1 MASSSSSRPNRSPGP
16 GNSMPYASCSAAS
29 QPAPTPS
36 TARPPEITSSV
47 VTALASSPGAR
58 SVTGLTSENS
68 AADDVTTASAPST
81 EYASNMGEAGP
92 PPTWFWSTWSGTEIA
107 SNPAASAAS
116 AASAS
121 RPNTAAPSSV
131 LPYDPK

>member
-16 GNSMPYASCSAAS
+16 GNPIPYASCSAAS

-58 SVTGLTSENS
+58 NVHRLADRRQDRLRLADQRGVHHLAVDLDRALAARRCQHPPGPRDLRLVRLERL
-68 AADDVTTASAPST
+68 ADDGHLTRVD
-81 EYASNMGEAGP
+81 AGL
-92 PPTWFWSTWSGTEIA
+92 E
-107 SNPAASAAS
+107 
-116 AASAS
+116 
-121 RPNTAAPSSV
+121 
-131 LPYDPK
+131 